1 MTDQE
6 IELELNEAGTRLG
19 DPPSSVDDLL
29 GILDKLESCLTK
41 VEQSPSESMR
51 NAMDPSLKALAS
63 EKIREHSDVDVK
75 VAAASCVS
83 EITRITAPDAPFEDE
98 QMREFFKL
106 IVAAFEKLDDTSSRS
121 YAKRVSILETLAKVR
136 SCVVMLD
143 LECDTLISEMFQHF
157 LSSIRESH
165 EDAVHSSMETVM
177 SLVLEES
184 EEVNPDLISLLLD
197 CVKKDNQDILPVAR
211 GMAEKVFSAC
221 AAKLKPCILQSL
233 ESMKLS
239 LNDYSEIVAT
249 ICQETHDADGE
260 KPNDGNSS
268 GEHVVKE
275 LEPQSTCTHEIDPVG
290 KQSPKSVMSNGN
302 APIENDNALMGVNS
316 SKEEAEL
323 SDTGIQSAVGG
334 EANNLENQLA
344 ESETKSV
351 QSTKKRRGRKPK
363 SLKKTAGVSDHSHID
378 GDEESSDMPD
388 GQTDP
393 SKVIDSSQGE
403 EQSGGGA
410 NIPLGDEKES
420 LPLGSSLT
428 VPIDQTAKISSPNS
442 QNTPEGTRPKR
453 GRPPRVKK
461 ETTNDET
468 DSGLHSNVKSNE
480 KTEAGESNSPDLILK
495 EGKVDMGA
503 KSNQRSGR
511 KASSMDKDDDLV
523 SPRADA
529 KIDSGVASD
538 LEDKPQ
544 KISGK
549 KVDVKESN
557 ENKLPGKKEVGKT
570 KKGRTASSSEKDSAD
585 DTIIKGKLSSQ
596 KAKSK
601 SRDKNQSKIEAT
613 PQTGFKR
620 KRTSSKEENQV
631 DDIGENLVGRKIQ
644 VWWPDDD
651 TFYAGVVNSFD
662 PDGKKHKV
670 VYLDGDEEVLVLSD
684 EKWEFV
690 SDEKEETDL
699 QSLSSPETSRKK
711 KVKTSSD
718 SPTKQSKADTKGKEA
733 SSGKPKGRPPSKS
746 GSKSKDDSSHGTK
759 SIDETTKTAK
769 SKSGSGRGKSKSTSK
784 PSQSKDDSPKTGGK
798 SKDDTDTPKIGAKLK
813 DNNMKTGS
821 SSKSPKAGTKIK
833 AGAKTKASAN
843 GTSAKGKSSASK
855 VEETEPKKGSAKGKK
870 RESED
875 STKGGKGSDSGD
887 GKSGKKRRKNTT

>member
-6 IELELNEAGTRLG
+6 LELELNEAGTRLG

-51 NAMDPSLKALAS
+51 NAMEPSLKALAS

-121 YAKRVSILETLAKVR
+121 YSKRVSILETLAKVR

-143 LECDTLISEMFQHF
+143 LECDTLINQMFQHF
-157 LSSIRESH
+157 LNSIRESH
-165 EDAVHSSMETVM
+165 EDAVLSSMETVM

-211 GMAEKVFSAC
+211 GLAEKVFSAC
-221 AAKLKPCILQSL
+221 AAKLKPCLLQSL

-323 SDTGIQSAVGG
+323 SDTAIQSAEGG

-344 ESETKSV
+344 KSETKSD
-351 QSTKKRRGRKPK
+351 QSTKKKRGRKPK

-378 GDEESSDMPD
+378 GDEESSDVPD

-393 SKVIDSSQGE
+393 SKVINSPHGE
-403 EQSGGGA
+403 DQSGGGA
-410 NIPLGDEKES
+410 NKPPEDEKES
-420 LPLGSSLT
+420 QPLSGSPT
-428 VPIDQTAKISSPNS
+428 VPLDQNAKVSSPNS
-442 QNTPEGTRPKR
+442 QNTPEGSRPKR

-461 ETTNDET
+461 ESTNEET
-468 DSGLHSNVKSNE
+468 GSGLHSNMKSNE
-480 KTEAGESNSPDLILK
+480 KTEAGESKSSDAILK
-495 EGKVDMGA
+495 EEKVDMGA

-511 KASSMDKDDDLV
+511 KPSSRDKDDDLV
-523 SPRADA
+523 LPRSDA

-538 LEDKPQ
+538 LEDKP
-544 KISGK
+544 KKRSGK
-549 KVDVKESN
+549 KVDAKESN
-557 ENKLPGKKEVGKT
+557 ENKLPGKKEVGKM
-570 KKGRTASSSEKDSAD
+570 KKGRTASSSEKDAAD

-601 SRDKNQSKIEAT
+601 SVDKNPSKIEET

-620 KRTSSKEENQV
+620 KRTLSKEENSV
-631 DDIGENLVGRKIQ
+631 EEFGENLVGRKIE
-644 VWWPDDD
+644 VLWPDDKE
-651 TFYAGVVNSFD
+651 FYAGYIISFD
-662 PDGKKHKV
+662 PDNKKHKV
-670 VYLDGDEEVLVLSD
+670 VYVDGDEEVLVLSN
-684 EKWEFV
+684 EKWKFV
-690 SDEKEETDL
+690 CDEKEETDV
-699 QSLSSPETSRKK
+699 QSPSSPETPRKK

-718 SPTKQSKADTKGKEA
+718 SLTKQSKGDTKGKGA
-733 SSGKPKGRPPSKS
+733 SSSKPKGRPPGKS
-746 GSKSKDDSSHGTK
+746 GGKSKDDSSPGTK
-759 SIDETTKTAK
+759 SIDETPKTASK
-769 SKSGSGRGKSKSTSK
+769 SKSGSGRGKSKSISK
-784 PSQSKDDSPKTGGK
+784 PSKSKDDSPKTGGK
-798 SKDDTDTPKIGAKLK
+798 SKDDTDTPKTGAKLK
-813 DNNMKTGS
+813 DNKKKAGSS
-821 SSKSPKAGTKIK
+821 SSKSPKPGT
-833 AGAKTKASAN
+833 KTKASAN

-855 VEETEPKKGSAKGKK
+855 VEESEEPKGSAKGRK

-875 STKGGKGSDSGD
+875 STKGKGSDSGD
-887 GKSGKKRRKNTT
+887 GKSGKKRRKNAT

>member
-1 MTDQE
+1 
-6 IELELNEAGTRLG
+6 
-19 DPPSSVDDLL
+19 
-29 GILDKLESCLTK
+29 
-41 VEQSPSESMR
+41 MR
-51 NAMDPSLKALAS
+51 NAMEPSLKALAS
-63 EKIREHSDVDVK
+63 ENIREHSDVDVK

-121 YAKRVSILETLAKVR
+121 YSKRVSILETLAKVR

-143 LECDTLISEMFQHF
+143 LECDTLISQMFQHF
-157 LSSIRESH
+157 LNSIRESH
-165 EDAVHSSMETVM
+165 EDAVLSSMETVM

-211 GMAEKVFSAC
+211 GLAEKVFSAC
-221 AAKLKPCILQSL
+221 AAKLKPCLLQSL

-323 SDTGIQSAVGG
+323 SDTAIQSAEGG

-344 ESETKSV
+344 KSETKSD
-351 QSTKKRRGRKPK
+351 QSTKKKRGRKPK
-363 SLKKTAGVSDHSHID
+363 SLKKTAGVSDHSQID

-393 SKVIDSSQGE
+393 SKVINSPHGE
-403 EQSGGGA
+403 DQSGGGA
-410 NIPLGDEKES
+410 NKPPEDEKES
-420 LPLGSSLT
+420 QPLSGSPT
-428 VPIDQTAKISSPNS
+428 VPLDQNAKISSPIS
-442 QNTPEGTRPKR
+442 QNTPEGSRPKR

-461 ETTNDET
+461 ESTNEET
-468 DSGLHSNVKSNE
+468 GSGLHSNMKSDE
-480 KTEAGESNSPDLILK
+480 KTEAGESKSSDVILK

-511 KASSMDKDDDLV
+511 KPSSRDKDDDLV
-523 SPRADA
+523 LPRSDA

-538 LEDKPQ
+538 LEDKP
-544 KISGK
+544 KKRSGK
-549 KVDVKESN
+549 KVDAKESN
-557 ENKLPGKKEVGKT
+557 ENKLPGKKEVGKM
-570 KKGRTASSSEKDSAD
+570 KKGRTASSSEKDAAD

-601 SRDKNQSKIEAT
+601 SGDKNLSKIEET

-620 KRTSSKEENQV
+620 KRTLSKEENSV
-631 DDIGENLVGRKIQ
+631 EEFGENLVGRKIE
-644 VWWPDDD
+644 VLWPDDKE
-651 TFYAGVVNSFD
+651 
-662 PDGKKHKV
+662 GK
-670 VYLDGDEEVLVLSD
+670 G
-684 EKWEFV
+684 
-690 SDEKEETDL
+690 
-699 QSLSSPETSRKK
+699 
-711 KVKTSSD
+711 
-718 SPTKQSKADTKGKEA
+718 A
-733 SSGKPKGRPPSKS
+733 SSSKPKGRPPGKS
-746 GSKSKDDSSHGTK
+746 GGKSKDDSSPGTK
-759 SIDETTKTAK
+759 SIDETPKTASK
-769 SKSGSGRGKSKSTSK
+769 SKSGSGRGKSKSISK
-784 PSQSKDDSPKTGGK
+784 PSKSKDDSPKTGGK
-798 SKDDTDTPKIGAKLK
+798 SKDDTDTPKTGAKLK
-813 DNNMKTGS
+813 DNKKKAGSS
-821 SSKSPKAGTKIK
+821 SSKSPKPGI
-833 AGAKTKASAN
+833 KTKASAN

-855 VEETEPKKGSAKGKK
+855 VEESEEPKKGSAKGRK

-875 STKGGKGSDSGD
+875 STKGKGSDSGD
-887 GKSGKKRRKNTT
+887 GKSGKKRRKNAT